1 MYNLEIFR
9 VFQKVILDQAIE
21 LNFFHKIIWNTFHQ
35 IQMTLKTKVSH
46 LKDNFQ
52 ETNKKG
58 VSDLSPRLQSTDS
71 KQVKS
76 PAS

>member
-1 MYNLEIFR
+1 
-9 VFQKVILDQAIE
+9 
-21 LNFFHKIIWNTFHQ
+21 
-35 IQMTLKTKVSH
+35 MTLKTKVSH
-46 LKDNFQ
+46 LKDNVQ
-52 ETNKKG
+52 EKNKKG